1 MRMSEQGDEINSKEN
16 MTDYYS
22 ACLSGEAV
30 VFRGD
35 GEPRLAATT
44 LQNMQDLDPS
54 FDDEDSYSVG
64 GTVEKLEIKFAD
76 MLGKESAVFMPTG
89 TLANHIA
96 IRKLCGINQKAIVP
110 EQSHLYN
117 DSGDTVTRL
126 SGINLVPL
134 GRNLICFSIDELR
147 DYVERMEQ
155 ARVSTQIGA
164 VMIESPVRRQQGQV
178 VSFEQME
185 EITQFCSE
193 RGYGTHLDG
202 ARLYMMSGATGIP
215 PRDYVAMFDTV
226 YVSLYKYFGAP
237 FGAILA
243 GPSELLKDV
252 YHERRMFGGSLSSS
266 YIAAALALKESGSFE
281 PKFKESMQRAS
292 DLIKALAKL
301 PQISIKTFDN
311 GSNIFLATLNKTID
325 VDAFVLSLQR
335 RMIFVYKDDT
345 NPFQIN
351 ITINPTILRRSAEEL
366 LASFKQAFTEAS

>member
-1 MRMSEQGDEINSKEN
+1 MSEQGDVIKSKEN
-16 MTDYYS
+16 MSDYYS

-44 LQNMQDLDPS
+44 LQNMHDLEPS

-76 MLGKESAVFMPTG
+76 MLGKEFAVFMPTG
-89 TLANHIA
+89 TLANHVA

-134 GRNLICFSIDELR
+134 GANHICFSIDELR
-147 DYVERMEQ
+147 DYIERMEQ

-164 VMIESPVRRQQGQV
+164 VMIESPVRRQQGQIV
-178 VSFEQME
+178 TFEQME
-185 EITQFCSE
+185 SITQFCSE

-243 GPSELLKDV
+243 GPSALLKDV

-266 YIAAALALKESGSFE
+266 YIAAALALKGSEIFE
-281 PKFKESMQRAS
+281 PKFKASMQRAS
-292 DLIKALAKL
+292 DLIRALEKL

-311 GSNIFLATLNKTID
+311 GSNIFLATLNKTVD

-335 RMIFVYKDDT
+335 QMIFVYRDDI
-345 NPFQIN
+345 NPVQIN
-351 ITINPTILRRSAEEL
+351 ITINPTILRRSTEEL
-366 LASFKQAFTEAS
+366 LASFKQAFNEAS